1 MKKIALLNASPN
13 SGNMGVSAL
22 CISAVYGLQ
31 NTGSHQI
38 QIAHNGRDFEKVSWT
53 LKGRKINADLI
64 PLSPIRRY
72 WRGDCLKTVHFLSSF
87 GGIGSRTAKE
97 LVNSSVIL
105 DVSGGDSFTDLY
117 GQRRFQAMIETKEI
131 ALKKNIPLILLPQTI
146 GPFKNPD
153 NKERADN
160 ILRRAAAIFVRD
172 VRSFEYIQEVLG
184 DAFNPGRHKL
194 ALDMALGMPSSD
206 MLISPQKRVA
216 EWLSDQNRDFPVFG
230 LNTSGLLVSA
240 GKAAK
245 DSYGLQDP
253 HLCQLE
259 AIARRALQYEPK
271 SRLLLVPHVVRPSGH
286 PESDWD
292 AAMDLKKRLL
302 DFGDRVEVLP
312 QFYSAPEL
320 KWIISRLDWFAG
332 ARMHSTIAGISS
344 GVPTMGLAYSDK
356 AYGVFERCRI
366 GSSVADLRTLD
377 TEQLAD
383 MTEQSLAIRG
393 CTRAVLEEGCITIH
407 AAIEQQFRDL
417 ASIIEEV
424 SV

>member
-1 MKKIALLNASPN
+1 
-13 SGNMGVSAL
+13 
-22 CISAVYGLQ
+22 
-31 NTGSHQI
+31 
-38 QIAHNGRDFEKVSWT
+38 
-53 LKGRKINADLI
+53 
-64 PLSPIRRY
+64 
-72 WRGDCLKTVHFLSSF
+72 
-87 GGIGSRTAKE
+87 
-97 LVNSSVIL
+97 
-105 DVSGGDSFTDLY
+105 
-117 GQRRFQAMIETKEI
+117 
-131 ALKKNIPLILLPQTI
+131 
-146 GPFKNPD
+146 
-153 NKERADN
+153 
-160 ILRRAAAIFVRD
+160 
-172 VRSFEYIQEVLG
+172 
-184 DAFNPGRHKL
+184 
-194 ALDMALGMPSSD
+194 
-206 MLISPQKRVA
+206 
-216 EWLSDQNRDFPVFG
+216 
-230 LNTSGLLVSA
+230 
-240 GKAAK
+240 
-245 DSYGLQDP
+245 
-253 HLCQLE
+253 
-259 AIARRALQYEPK
+259 
-271 SRLLLVPHVVRPSGH
+271 
-286 PESDWD
+286 
-292 AAMDLKKRLL
+292 MDLKKRLL